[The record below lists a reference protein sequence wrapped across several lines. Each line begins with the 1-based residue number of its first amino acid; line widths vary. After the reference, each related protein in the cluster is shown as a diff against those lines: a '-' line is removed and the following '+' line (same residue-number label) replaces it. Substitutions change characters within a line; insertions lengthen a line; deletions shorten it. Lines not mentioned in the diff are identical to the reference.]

1 MKNIRINIDGPDEG
15 EFYNAAL
22 TGVPGRSTERKVYGA
37 VIAYEVAKKLGV
49 IKGGKKKSK

>member
-1 MKNIRINIDGPDEG
+1 MLFRSPDEG